1 MTKTVVFNKREAIL
15 WAAVELM
22 TENGFDKTSISQ
34 IANLAGVGKGTFY
47 LYFQS
52 KSELVLGI
60 AKFIVDDLLKNAE
73 AIAWNTK
80 TSLKQFIIDITDL
93 TYEITSK
100 HKALIGFCYSGT
112 AYYSAFNEWDE
123 LYLPYY
129 QWLLEKLRF
138 YQGRGD
144 IATDYDLGYLSNYIV
159 GLLEHG
165 AEQYYLFEGV
175 LSQAESNLEIS
186 KRTMNDFIYKA
197 LINR

>member
-34 IANLAGVGKGTFY
+34 IVNLAGVGKGTFY

-100 HKALIGFCYSGT
+100 HKSLIGFCYSGT

-138 YQGRGD
+138 YQERGD
-144 IATDYDLGYLSNYIV
+144 ILKDYDLGYLSNYIV

-186 KRTMNDFIYKA
+186 KRTMNNFIYNA
-197 LINR
+197 LKGN